1 MGNIIF
7 GNVHISFDVNIKN
20 FSIISNFCDLGHNLI
35 AGNYITIMPTVTIGG
50 NCNIGELTLIGSGA
64 NIYQGAKI
72 GKNCKI
78 GMGSLI
84 TNNLH
89 KTRIDHRDIHN
100 PEVGGSTPPLATK
113 TTLYKPRSCEHS

>member
-1 MGNIIF
+1 
-7 GNVHISFDVNIKN
+7 
-20 FSIISNFCDLGHNLI
+20 
-35 AGNYITIMPTVTIGG
+35 MPTVTIGG

-84 TNNLH
+84 TNNLENNSLVVDQPR
-89 KTRIDHRDIHN
+89 KITRN
-100 PEVGGSTPPLATK
+100 VE
-113 TTLYKPRSCEHS
+113 